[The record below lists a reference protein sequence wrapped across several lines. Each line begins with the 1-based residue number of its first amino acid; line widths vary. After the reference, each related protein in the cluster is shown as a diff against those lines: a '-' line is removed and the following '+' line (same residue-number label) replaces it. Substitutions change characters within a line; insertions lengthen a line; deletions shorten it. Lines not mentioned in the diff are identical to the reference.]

1 MKMFPVFLLIALFLC
16 ISACTQE
23 PDTLLCAQGTVI
35 GQGCL
40 TGSYAI
46 RLDRKNR
53 EYGISENIT
62 FDNVV
67 ETLNLPDIYKVNGTR
82 IYFTFKKP
90 AEEAGRYLTY
100 CTSAP
105 QVVILDSSS
114 QHCPVPIKDSN

>member
-1 MKMFPVFLLIALFLC
+1 MN
-16 ISACTQE
+16 ACSQE

-40 TGSYAI
+40 TNSYAI
-46 RLDRKNR
+46 RLDRKNK
-53 EYGISENIT
+53 EYGIAENVT

-67 ETLNLPDIYKVNGTR
+67 ETLNLPEEFQVNGAR

-90 AEEAGRYLTY
+90 AEDAGKYLTY

-105 QVVILDSSS
+105 QVVILDISG
-114 QHCPVPIKDSN
+114 QNCPVPVKNSK